1 MEFISI
7 KQLQKLARDI
17 SKKVK
22 VGDTIYLQGE
32 IGVGKTT
39 FSRFLIQSIQK
50 KNKKKLE
57 EVLSPTF
64 NVVQYFTINK
74 KVNIAHYDLYRI
86 GKVKDLINIGLYDQE
101 DIFLNII
108 EWPELIKKKNKNRI
122 DIILKH
128 TKDSDLRTCNV
139 KYYGRFKK

>member
-57 EVLSPTF
+57 RRFL
-64 NVVQYFTINK
+64 VQHSMWYSI
-74 KVNIAHYDLYRI
+74 L
-86 GKVKDLINIGLYDQE
+86 L
-101 DIFLNII
+101 
-108 EWPELIKKKNKNRI
+108 LIKK
-122 DIILKH
+122 
-128 TKDSDLRTCNV
+128 
-139 KYYGRFKK
+139 

>member
-7 KQLQKLARDI
+7 KQLQKLAQEI

-22 VGDTIYLQGE
+22 VGDTIHLQGE
-32 IGVGKTT
+32 IGSGKTT

-64 NVVQYFTINK
+64 NVVQYYNINK
-74 KVNIAHYDLYRI
+74 KLNIAHYDLYRI
-86 GKVKDLINIGLYDQE
+86 GITKDLINTGLYEQE
-101 DIFLNII
+101 HTFLNII

-128 TKDSDLRTCNV
+128 TKDSNLRTCNV

>member
-108 EWPELIKKKNKNRI
+108 EWPELIKKKK
-122 DIILKH
+122 
-128 TKDSDLRTCNV
+128 
-139 KYYGRFKK
+139 